1 MCVKSIRVLNPN
13 YERTS
18 FCSVE
23 GEIIATDPR
32 LYSTKKYI
40 EVPCGHCPDCR
51 NTYYNSLLQRCIVES
66 RSSYMYFV
74 TLTYDNKHI
83 PSLTFGDYTIF
94 YSDYKHI
101 QNMFKRIR
109 FNNILDRDFRYLSVC
124 EFGDVRH
131 RPHHHLLIF
140 VSKLD
145 TDTDSTP
152 YIIERTLFDNL
163 KRYYAVNIGTRKNP
177 YYECLFTYALRRT
190 PSGIKTNYFVK
201 YVDISHNSSLTV
213 TDSDTLV
220 KTIRYLIGYL
230 NKSSAFDTFV
240 GELLAPLKITDPI
253 LYARLSTKLR
263 SRCRYS
269 KGLGF
274 GFINGKKHT
283 MQPIYNNM
291 SLHVAEYNIAKQT
304 LPPTWE
310 EFQTLYPDEAQNTI
324 DFLWRSTLCES
335 DSVSSYM
342 DTLRKHYDWDS
353 VLFDFDKDSL
363 LHYDCH
369 HYRYFINCCIYFPK
383 TIDNIVKAFIYDTH
397 IDKASISYL
406 FDILHKKSAYRIPTI
421 NTYKR
426 PTNDPVY
433 NYIRT
438 HLAQGLKNKVPFI
451 PFIIPSSI
459 PQYTPLCAFYKRFC
473 TTNDDILNMYKSIG
487 CENYDQWQEQFEHFA
502 ETSLRRATISKTNE
516 SRADLSENTIYI
528 SQNID
533 LSLSNE
539 KQKDL
544 FTILF
549 TN

>member
-1 MCVKSIRVLNPN
+1 MCVKPITVLNPN

-18 FCSVE
+18 FRSVE
-23 GEIIATDPR
+23 GEIIETDSR
-32 LYSTKKYI
+32 LYSQKKYI
-40 EVPCGHCPDCR
+40 EVPCGQCPDCR

-83 PSLTFGDYTIF
+83 PSLTFGDHTIF

-101 QNMFKRIR
+101 QDMFKRIR

-124 EFGDVRH
+124 EYGDSRH

-163 KRYYAVNIGTRKNP
+163 KRYYAVNTGTRKNP
-177 YYECLFTYALRRT
+177 HYECLFTYALRRT
-190 PSGIKTNYFVK
+190 SSGIKTNYFVK

-253 LYARLSTKLR
+253 LFARLSTKLR

-283 MQPIYNNM
+283 MLPIYNNM
-291 SLHVAEYNIAKQT
+291 SLHVAEYNRAKQT
-304 LPPTWE
+304 LPSTWE
-310 EFQTLYPDEAQNTI
+310 EFQSLYPEAAQNTI

-342 DTLRKHYDWDS
+342 DTLRKHYEWDTVS
-353 VLFDFDKDSL
+353 FDFDNDSL

-369 HYRYFINCCIYFPK
+369 HYRYFINCCIYFPHI
-383 TIDNIVKAFIYDTH
+383 IDNIVKAFIYDTH

-406 FDILHKKSAYRIPTI
+406 FDFLHKKSAYRLPTI

-451 PFIIPSSI
+451 PFIIPSST

-473 TTNDDILNMYKSIG
+473 TTNEDILNMYQSIG

-516 SRADLSENTIYI
+516 SRADLSQNTICI
-528 SQNID
+528 SQKSC
-533 LSLSNE
+533 LPLC
-539 KQKDL
+539 KQQDL

-549 TN
+549 TNS